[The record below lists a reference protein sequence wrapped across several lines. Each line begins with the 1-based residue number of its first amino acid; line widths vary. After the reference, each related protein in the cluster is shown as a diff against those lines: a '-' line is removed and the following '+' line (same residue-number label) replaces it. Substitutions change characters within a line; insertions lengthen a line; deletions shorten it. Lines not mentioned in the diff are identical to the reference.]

1 MATPDISGTFPELPG
16 VDIAIE
22 RNSQYK
28 TTVFRTVSDV
38 EQRVGW
44 VSVPRYDFRVQ
55 FNFLRDNVYVSGA
68 FSGSTEAG
76 VVQKFF
82 DDCTGSL
89 KTFGFTDPYD
99 STVRTV
105 RFKED
110 GLSIKRIVGNVWE
123 CSVDLQE
130 VK

>member
-1 MATPDISGTFPELPG
+1 MSTPDISGTFPELPG
-16 VDIAIE
+16 VDIAVE

-44 VSVPRYDFRVQ
+44 VSIPRYDYKVQ
-55 FNFLRDNVYVSGA
+55 FNFLRDNVYTSGV
-68 FSGSTEAG
+68 FSGSTEGG
-76 VVQKFF
+76 VVLKFF
-82 DDCTGSL
+82 NDCSGSL

-99 STVRTV
+99 SQVRTV

-110 GLSIKRIVGNVWE
+110 TLSMRRIVDHVWE
-123 CSVDLQE
+123 CSFDLQE